1 MRVANKTIYDIIKF
15 NLGNITEE
23 LNKAN
28 KIVSTGKRIT
38 DLSDDPVGI
47 TQALDIK
54 STLSNIEQL
63 ERNINFGKPWLN
75 SAESA
80 LNSVQNL
87 ISDARALC
95 VEMATATKGAVERA
109 SAANTIQNTIDE
121 IISLANTEVNG
132 RYIFAGTNTGTAP
145 FNEDGS
151 YNGNNNPFTIKIG
164 RDATVAVE
172 SDGEA
177 VFGTIFQT
185 LTDLKDAL
193 EGNNV
198 NGIAGAMTNLE
209 DHFDHITAKISD
221 IGSKI
226 TRMVIKEGILQ
237 DSNIFNTDRL
247 SRIEDADITEAIID
261 LKAKELAYQAA
272 LASSAKVMELSLID
286 YL

>member
-15 NLGNITEE
+15 NLGTITEE

-80 LNSVQNL
+80 LSSVQNL

>member
-247 SRIEDADITEAIID
+247 SRIEDVDITEAIID

>member
-80 LNSVQNL
+80 LSSVQNL

-95 VEMATATKGAVERA
+95 VEMATATKGAAERA
-109 SAANTIQNTIDE
+109 SAANTI
-121 IISLANTEVNG
+121 IILL
-132 RYIFAGTNTGTAP
+132 P
-145 FNEDGS
+145 
-151 YNGNNNPFTIKIG
+151 
-164 RDATVAVE
+164 
-172 SDGEA
+172 
-177 VFGTIFQT
+177 
-185 LTDLKDAL
+185 
-193 EGNNV
+193 
-198 NGIAGAMTNLE
+198 
-209 DHFDHITAKISD
+209 
-221 IGSKI
+221 
-226 TRMVIKEGILQ
+226 
-237 DSNIFNTDRL
+237 
-247 SRIEDADITEAIID
+247 
-261 LKAKELAYQAA
+261 
-272 LASSAKVMELSLID
+272 
-286 YL
+286 

>member
-15 NLGNITEE
+15 NLGTITEE